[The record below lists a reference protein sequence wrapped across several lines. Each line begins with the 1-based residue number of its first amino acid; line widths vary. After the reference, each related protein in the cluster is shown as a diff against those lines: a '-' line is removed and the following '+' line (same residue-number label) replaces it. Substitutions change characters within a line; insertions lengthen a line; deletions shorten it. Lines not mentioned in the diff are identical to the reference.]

1 MIEDD
6 KDNKKDGLES
16 NFGFV
21 GGEIDLDTQSQ
32 SLENLTSPVMGAG
45 LDIEDKD
52 GDYNA
57 ELFAGIDFSGESK
70 IGMRG
75 EYDLYDKKAEEENSF
90 SYDINAVGN
99 LMYATRAGGFVSSIG
114 LQAEAT
120 MLEGHLKGQASAG
133 YVKSANAEQSG
144 FYSQVRADI
153 DFSKDE
159 CTGFMQKGCLT
170 NLAQA
175 TFPPEGGYSF
185 RNEFLHDIVY
195 QGQKLNVRA
204 GPSLEVNSEN
214 SGVVAGVALRV
225 DFDL

>member
-1 MIEDD
+1 MSEEDQD
-6 KDNKKDGLES
+6 KKKDGLES

-45 LDIEDKD
+45 LDVEDKD

-57 ELFAGIDFSGESK
+57 EFFAGIDFSGESK

-75 EYDLYDKKAEEENSF
+75 EYNLFDKEADEDNGF
-90 SYDINAVGN
+90 SYDIDAVGN
-99 LMYATRAGGFVSSIG
+99 VMYATRAGGFVSAIG
-114 LQAEAT
+114 LQAEAV
-120 MLEGHLKGQASAG
+120 MLEGHLKTQASAG
-133 YVKSANAEQSG
+133 YVKSADSDQSG
-144 FYSQVRADI
+144 FYSQIRADV

-175 TFPPEGGYSF
+175 TFPPEGGYQF

-195 QGQKLNVRA
+195 QGQKLNIRA
-204 GPSLEVNSEN
+204 GPSLEINSEN
-214 SGVVAGVALRV
+214 NEVVPGVALRV